1 MKKVFLQATNQF
13 LSREVL
19 HRNKE
24 GRFDGSY
31 GGAVRQVVKIQS
43 SNTVIYVL
51 YGCFLNAYREQHLKN
66 SKNVEN

>member
-1 MKKVFLQATNQF
+1 MKKVFLQSTKQF
-13 LSREVL
+13 LSQEVL

-24 GRFDGSY
+24 GQFNGSY
-31 GGAVRQVVKIQS
+31 GGAVRQMVKTQS
-43 SNTVIYVL
+43 SNTVIYVM